1 MGRYRQLDAAG
12 FASVQLELMK
22 TAVVLLLLIICS
34 LPLRAQNSVSDL
46 QRFAEVKRLLTEERW
61 LEIIQLAE
69 AESERSSDLTYY
81 YGTALFRLGRLDDA
95 RRAFLK
101 GHGLNPG
108 DKRFLLELAGVS
120 FKQKNY
126 TDAAD
131 YLRRTLLLDPSDAY
145 AQDFLASVYFLQG
158 NLQAALKHWN
168 NISKPRIEAVRIE
181 PAQSVDPVLLDR
193 AFAFAPATTL
203 SLSQLQ
209 TTKARVDGLDVFT
222 HYRFDLEAR
231 PDGSFDAVFRAR
243 ARNGW
248 GNSKWEGLFSL
259 LRGLPFQSIHPEY
272 FNIGNRAINFESL
285 FRWDADKRR
294 IRANL
299 SGPFRNDSK
308 RRYRFEFDLR
318 NENWD
323 ILGSLNET
331 APLLGRFNMRRQ
343 AVIADITSIENGRFK
358 WSTGIELSNR
368 DFRDVYA
375 GATLTPQ
382 MLASGF
388 QLKHLGD
395 LNYKIVSSPERK
407 YSVLAGASTEVGR
420 LLSQPSQAFARL
432 QSSLLANWQPQAKGD
447 DYEMFARIYAGR
459 TLGDPSFDELF
470 ILGVERDNNL
480 WLRAHVG
487 TRDGR
492 KGSAPLGRNYIL
504 SNWELDKNLY
514 SNELL
519 NFKLGPFVDSGKIT
533 GSSFGVGS
541 KTWLWDVGV
550 QSKVRML
557 GVGVA
562 FSYGKDL
569 RSGNNAFYVS
579 MFHWNSAN

>member
-1 MGRYRQLDAAG
+1 MLRPNL
-12 FASVQLELMK
+12 SVPQN
-22 TAVVLLLLIICS
+22 LI
-34 LPLRAQNSVSDL
+34 
-46 QRFAEVKRLLTEERW
+46 F
-61 LEIIQLAE
+61 
-69 AESERSSDLTYY
+69 Y
-81 YGTALFRLGRLDDA
+81 YGTALFRLGRWDDA
-95 RRAFLK
+95 RQAFLK
-101 GHGLNPG
+101 GHSLNPG
-108 DKRFLLELAGVS
+108 DKRFLLELAGIS

-131 YLRRTLLLDPSDAY
+131 YLRRALRLDPSDGY
-145 AQDFLASVYFLQG
+145 AHDFLASVYFLQG
-158 NLQAALKHWN
+158 NLEAAVKNWN
-168 NISKPRIEAVRIE
+168 NISKPQIEAVRIE

-193 AFAFAPATTL
+193 AFALAPASML

-209 TTKARVDGLDVFT
+209 TTKARVDGLHIFT
-222 HYRFDLEAR
+222 HYRIDLEAR
-231 PDGSFDAVFRAR
+231 PDGNFDAVFRAR
-243 ARNGW
+243 ERHGW

-259 LRGLPFQSIHPEY
+259 LRGLPFQSINPEY
-272 FNIGNRAINFESL
+272 LNIGHRAISFESM

-299 SGPFRNDSK
+299 SGPFRNDPK

-323 ILGSLNET
+323 ILSSLNDT

-343 AVIADITSIENGRFK
+343 AVTADITSIENGRFN
-358 WSTGIELSNR
+358 WSTGVELSNR

-382 MLASGF
+382 LLAGGF
-388 QLKHLGD
+388 QLKHLGE
-395 LNYKIVSSPERK
+395 LNYKMVSLPDRK
-407 YSVLAGASTEVGR
+407 FSVLATASTEVGR
-420 LLSQPSQAFARL
+420 ILSQPSQAFARL
-432 QSSLLANWQPQAKGD
+432 QSSLLADWQPQAKGD
-447 DYEMFARIYAGR
+447 DYEMYARIYSGR
-459 TLGDPSFDELF
+459 TLGYPSFDELF

-504 SNWELDKNLY
+504 SNWEMDKNLY

-519 NFKLGPFVDSGKIT
+519 NFKLGPFVDSGKVT

-550 QSKVRML
+550 QTKVRML

-579 MFHWNSAN
+579 MFQWNSSSSN